1 MTGLDHA
8 IVGLEQALERPRR
21 HQMWRWLVRHR
32 ISAVLDALAE
42 ENTRAVDAWLAS
54 RQRSLVRDRDALWLK
69 LDVLAAQ
76 LADAVDVE
84 VIRTELKRAVTELG
98 RHRQRLNDLAYD
110 TVALELGGSE

>member
-1 MTGLDHA
+1 MTGLDRA

-32 ISAVLDALAE
+32 ITSVLDALAG

-54 RQRSLVRDRDALWLK
+54 RQSSLVRERDSLLLK
-69 LDVLAAQ
+69 LNRLGAQVVEAA
-76 LADAVDVE
+76 DVE
-84 VIRTELKRAVTELG
+84 QVQTELKRVVTELG
-98 RHRQRLNDLAYD
+98 RHHQRLNDLVYD

>member
-8 IVGLEQALERPRR
+8 IIGLEQALDRPRR

-32 ISAVLDALAE
+32 ISTVLDALAAE
-42 ENTRAVDAWLAS
+42 STRAADAWLAS
-54 RQRSLVRDRDALWLK
+54 RQSIIMRERDSLLLK
-69 LDVLAAQ
+69 LDRLAAQ
-76 LADAVDVE
+76 VLDAADVE
-84 VIRTELKRAVTELG
+84 PIRTELKRAVTELG